1 VFARIHAPLSK
12 LEAIDMNPERRELL
26 RGAAAAA
33 LLAVPGILAS
43 RVSLAAPAA
52 GDARFVFVLLRGALD
67 GLAAVPAIGDANY
80 RKLRG
85 ELALNDIPGLV
96 ALNDLFALHPAM
108 GFLAEQW
115 RARQLSVLHAVATP
129 YRERSHFDA
138 QDVLESGFTLPHASQ
153 SGWLNRALGGLPN
166 AGKAAARHAGVALGA
181 GIPLVMRGANDVAS
195 WSPSRLPELQEDT
208 LQRLSDLYAD
218 DSLLSRR
225 LADALA
231 ADDMAGAMSGDMNGR
246 PGAGGGGAA
255 QVAQTA
261 KTAAGFLKQA
271 DGPRLAVFETTGWD
285 THANQGADNGTLALR
300 LTALDAGLR
309 ALCTELGP
317 VWERTVV
324 LVATEFGRTAAL
336 NGTRGTDHG
345 TGAAAFL
352 LGGAVRGGK
361 VIADWPGLAPA
372 ALYQGRDLRP
382 TTDLRSVAKS
392 VLRDH
397 LGIAAKFIDTEVFPD
412 SAAAPYLAGLV

>member
-1 VFARIHAPLSK
+1 
-12 LEAIDMNPERRELL
+12 MNPKRRQLL

-33 LLAVPGILAS
+33 LTAVPGILVS
-43 RVSLAAPAA
+43 RVSFAAPAA

-67 GLAAVPAIGDANY
+67 GLAAVPPVGDANY
-80 RKLRG
+80 RQLRG
-85 ELALNDIPGLV
+85 ALALNDLPGLV
-96 ALNDLFALHPAM
+96 PLNDLFALHPAM

-138 QDVLESGFTLPHASQ
+138 QDVLESGYTLPHASQ
-153 SGWLNRALGGLPN
+153 SGWMNRALGGLPTAGN
-166 AGKAAARHAGVALGA
+166 AAPGHAGVALGA

-195 WSPSRLPELQEDT
+195 WSPSRLPQLEEET

-231 ADDMAGAMSGDMNGR
+231 ADAIAGDMTGAMGKQ
-246 PGAGGGGAA
+246 GGGGAV

-261 KTAAGFLKQA
+261 KTAAGFLIRD
-271 DGPRLAVFETTGWD
+271 DGPRMAVFETTGWD
-285 THANQGADNGTLALR
+285 THANQGTDQGALALR
-300 LTALDAGLR
+300 LAALDGGLR
-309 ALCTELGP
+309 ALRAELGP

-352 LGGAVRGGK
+352 LGGALRGGK

-372 ALYQGRDLRP
+372 ALYQGRDLKP
-382 TTDLRSVAKS
+382 TTDLRSVAKT

-397 LGIAAKFIDTEVFPD
+397 LGIAARTIDTEVFPD
-412 SAAAPYLAGLV
+412 SAVAPYLANLV

>member
-1 VFARIHAPLSK
+1 
-12 LEAIDMNPERRELL
+12 
-26 RGAAAAA
+26 
-33 LLAVPGILAS
+33 
-43 RVSLAAPAA
+43 
-52 GDARFVFVLLRGALD
+52 
-67 GLAAVPAIGDANY
+67 
-80 RKLRG
+80 
-85 ELALNDIPGLV
+85 
-96 ALNDLFALHPAM
+96 M

-138 QDVLESGFTLPHASQ
+138 QDVLESGYALPHASQ
-153 SGWLNRALGGLPN
+153 TGWLNRALAGLPN
-166 AGKAAARHAGVALGA
+166 AGRTASRHAGVALGA
-181 GIPLVMRGANDVAS
+181 GIPLVMRGATDVAS

-208 LQRLSDLYAD
+208 LQRLADLYAD

-231 ADDMAGAMSGDMNGR
+231 ANDMAGAMAGDMGGR

-255 QVAQTA
+255 QIAQTA

-271 DGPRLAVFETTGWD
+271 DGPRMAVFETTGWD
-285 THANQGADNGTLALR
+285 THANQGTDNGTLALR

-317 VWERTVV
+317 VWQHTVV
-324 LVATEFGRTAAL
+324 LVATEFGRPAAL

-352 LGGAVRGGK
+352 LGGAVRGGRI
-361 VIADWPGLAPA
+361 IADWPGLAPA

-382 TTDLRSVAKS
+382 TTDLRSIAKS

-397 LGIAAKFIDTEVFPD
+397 VGIAANFIDAEVFPD
-412 SAAAPYLAGLV
+412 SAAAPYVSSLV

>member
-1 VFARIHAPLSK
+1 
-12 LEAIDMNPERRELL
+12 MNASRRKML

-33 LLAVPGILAS
+33 LTAAVPGILAS
-43 RVSLAAPAA
+43 RVSFAAPAA

-67 GLAAVPAIGDANY
+67 GLAAVPPVGDANY
-80 RKLRG
+80 RQLRG

-96 ALNDLFALHPAM
+96 ALDDLFGLHPAM

-138 QDVLESGFTLPHASQ
+138 QDVLESGYTLPHASQ
-153 SGWLNRALGGLPN
+153 SGWLNRSLAGLPS
-166 AGKAAARHAGVALGA
+166 AGKAAMQPAGVALGA

-195 WSPSRLPELQEDT
+195 WSPSRLPQLEDDT

-231 ADDMAGAMSGDMNGR
+231 ADDMAGGMSGDMTR
-246 PGAGGGGAA
+246 SGAGGGGAT

-261 KTAAGFLKQA
+261 KTAAGFLKQ
-271 DGPRLAVFETTGWD
+271 DNGPRMAVFETTGWD
-285 THANQGADNGTLALR
+285 THANQGTDKGTLAVR
-300 LTALDAGLR
+300 LAALDAGLR

-317 VWERTVV
+317 VWKRTVV

-352 LGGAVRGGK
+352 LGGAVRGGR
-361 VIADWPGLAPA
+361 VVADWPGLAPA

-382 TTDLRSVAKS
+382 TTDLRSVTKA

-397 LGIAAKFIDTEVFPD
+397 LGIAAKFIDAEVFPD
-412 SAAAPYLAGLV
+412 SAAAPCLANLVQTA

>member
-1 VFARIHAPLSK
+1 MDPK
-12 LEAIDMNPERRELL
+12 RRELL
-26 RGAAAAA
+26 QRAAATAVSA
-33 LLAVPGILAS
+33 AVPGILAS
-43 RVSLAAPAA
+43 RVSFAAPAA

-67 GLAAVPAIGDANY
+67 GLAAVPPVGDANY
-80 RKLRG
+80 RQLRG
-85 ELALNDIPGLV
+85 ELALQDTGPV
-96 ALNDLFALHPAM
+96 ALNDLVGLHPAM

-115 RARQLSVLHAVATP
+115 RARQLTVLHAVATP

-138 QDVLESGFTLPHASQ
+138 QDVLESGYARPHASR
-153 SGWLNRALGGLPN
+153 SGWLNRSLGALPG
-166 AGKAAARHAGVALGA
+166 AGKAATRHAGVALGA

-195 WSPSRLPELQEDT
+195 WSPSRLPELEEDT

-218 DSLLSRR
+218 DVLLSRR

-231 ADDMAGAMSGDMNGR
+231 ADDMAGSMEGGMAAAGR
-246 PGAGGGGAA
+246 GAA
-255 QVAQTA
+255 MQVAQTA
-261 KTAAGFLKQA
+261 TTAAGFLKRD

-285 THANQGADNGTLALR
+285 THANQGVDKGALALR

-309 ALCTELGP
+309 ALRIELGP
-317 VWERTVV
+317 VWDRTVV
-324 LVATEFGRTAAL
+324 LVATEFGRTVAV

-352 LGGAVRGGK
+352 LGGGVKGGK
-361 VIADWPGLAPA
+361 VVADWPGLAPA
-372 ALYQGRDLRP
+372 DLYQGRDLRP
-382 TTDLRSVAKS
+382 TLDLRSVTKS

-397 LGIAAKFIDTEVFPD
+397 LGIAAKFIDSEVFPD